1 MAVSE
6 FPQLLSQYM
15 RRIRA
20 SAAGVG
26 AEIGLSRESVNNW
39 RNGDASPGRKARDK
53 VIACARYLRLT
64 EAETNRLLK
73 AADFEPEYADEVA
86 ELHAETAGSNMA
98 APFSVQRVFDRLQTL
113 RPYPILMLLCPA
125 HLGQPPMRAE
135 ILAEAGRR
143 FGETNVLHL
152 QPPYSLSAEP
162 NDYFA
167 ALAAQCGFEGVESDF
182 AFESALADRLRG
194 TQPLFCLVSRFE
206 QGDPVQRDVL
216 AGILRSLSE
225 MHSGRLYLL
234 ICGGSALADLKYQGG
249 DLSLLNI
256 AIAER
261 WPEPTE
267 ADLRPRAAALGLADA
282 AGRCVLATSGG
293 HPLLIDEAFDL
304 LTAQPALAE
313 SDLQES
319 LASYPPLLQSYEP
332 LLRDAATVE
341 MLSGMLERQ
350 RIAAA
355 RPWIADPLLRS
366 LYWANLIL
374 ERSDDTGRWFE
385 WRCEAVRTAG
395 RMLVCGANPG

>member
-1 MAVSE
+1 MPVSE

-53 VIACARYLRLT
+53 VLACARYLRLT
-64 EAETNRLLK
+64 ETETNGLLE
-73 AADFEPEYADEVA
+73 AADFEPEYADDA
-86 ELHAETAGSNMA
+86 ADSAAAAAGQGVA
-98 APFSVQRVFDRLQTL
+98 APFSVQRVFDRLQGL

-125 HLGQPPMRAE
+125 HLGQPPLRPE

-143 FGETNVLHL
+143 FGEANVLHL
-152 QPPYSLSAEP
+152 QPPFSLSAEP
-162 NDYFA
+162 NHYFA
-167 ALAAQCGFEGVESDF
+167 ALAAQCGLEAVDSDF

-206 QGDPVQRDVL
+206 QGDPVQREVL

-256 AIAER
+256 ALAER

-267 ADLRPRAAALGLADA
+267 ADLRPRAKALGLDEA
-282 AGRCVLATSGG
+282 AAQRVLAASGG
-293 HPLLIDEAFDL
+293 HPLLIDEAFALLCARNDL
-304 LTAQPALAE
+304 AANE
-313 SDLQES
+313 FHES
-319 LASYPPLLQSYEP
+319 LAIYPPLLQSYEP
-332 LLRDAATVE
+332 LLRDAASIE
-341 MLSGMLERQ
+341 MLGDMLARQ

-385 WRCEAVRTAG
+385 WRCEAVRSAG
-395 RMLVCGANPG
+395 RMLACTAKPA

>member
-1 MAVSE
+1 MPVSV

-53 VIACARYLRLT
+53 VLACARYLRLT
-64 EAETNRLLK
+64 ETETNGLLE
-73 AADFEPEYADEVA
+73 AADFEPEYADDAADSGTAAAGEGVA
-86 ELHAETAGSNMA
+86 T
-98 APFSVQRVFDRLQTL
+98 PFSVQRVFDRLQGL

-125 HLGQPPMRAE
+125 HLGQPPLRPE

-143 FGETNVLHL
+143 FGEANVLHL
-152 QPPYSLSAEP
+152 QPPFSLSAEP

-167 ALAAQCGFEGVESDF
+167 ALAAQCGFDGVDSDF

-194 TQPLFCLVSRFE
+194 AQPLFCLVSRFE
-206 QGDPVQRDVL
+206 QGDPVQREVL

-256 AIAER
+256 ALAER

-267 ADLRPRAAALGLADA
+267 ADLRPRAKALGLDESDA
-282 AGRCVLATSGG
+282 QRVLAASGG
-293 HPLLIDEAFDL
+293 HPLLIDEAFALLSARHDL
-304 LTAQPALAE
+304 ATT
-313 SDLQES
+313 DLHES
-319 LASYPPLLQSYEP
+319 LARFPPLLQSYEP
-332 LLRDAATVE
+332 LLRDAASIE
-341 MLSGMLERQ
+341 MLGDMLERQ

-385 WRCEAVRTAG
+385 WRCEAVRLAG
-395 RMLVCGANPG
+395 RMLARGAKPA